1 MAFRSLRTCT
11 GFMPVKSPSSLLE
24 TASRPSS
31 MSCCVVLRYFVS
43 LFVRPG
49 CSVARTFA
57 PAPSSWIEHRW
68 EHCNKIGRSCNKDAL
83 NRQQISKQGRLQRDG
98 PVGYGIYGPS
108 GVYYWYLVLY
118 TLEVLVEYRR
128 LGKSGVKV
136 SEISLGSWLTYG
148 GSVAEEQARSCI
160 DRAYELGI
168 NFFDTANVYMRGA
181 TEEIV
186 GRALKDF
193 ERHSYFLATKVYF
206 PMGEGPNDR
215 GLSRKHITEQCNAS
229 LKRLGVD
236 YVDLYQCHRYD
247 EDTPLEETLR
257 ALDDLVRQG
266 KVLYVG
272 VSEWRADQIAD
283 ALRLAKEMNLDRI
296 VSNQPRYNM
305 IQRHIE
311 AEIIPLC
318 EREGV
323 GQVVFSPL
331 AQGVLTGKYLPGE
344 VPKEGT
350 RAADPE
356 SNRFMQELMN
366 KEVLSAVNKLPSVA
380 SDAGL
385 SMSQLAL
392 VWILGHENVS
402 SAIIGA
408 SLPEQVEDNVKAAGV
423 RLSADVVSK
432 IDGILKDVIQ
442 RS

>member
-1 MAFRSLRTCT
+1 
-11 GFMPVKSPSSLLE
+11 V
-24 TASRPSS
+24 
-31 MSCCVVLRYFVS
+31 
-43 LFVRPG
+43 
-49 CSVARTFA
+49 
-57 PAPSSWIEHRW
+57 
-68 EHCNKIGRSCNKDAL
+68 N
-83 NRQQISKQGRLQRDG
+83 
-98 PVGYGIYGPS
+98 
-108 GVYYWYLVLY
+108 
-118 TLEVLVEYRR
+118 YRR
-128 LGKSGVKV
+128 LGRSGVKV

-148 GSVAEEQARSCI
+148 GSVAEERAQACI
-160 DRAYELGI
+160 HKAYELGI

-181 TEEIV
+181 AEEIV
-186 GRALKDF
+186 GRALNGF
-193 ERHSYFLATKVYF
+193 ERDSYFLATKVYF

-215 GLSRKHITEQCNAS
+215 GLSRKHITEQCHAS

-350 RAADPE
+350 RAADSE

-366 KEVLSAVNKLPSVA
+366 KEVLSAVNKLRSVA

-385 SMSQLAL
+385 RMSQLAL

-408 SLPEQVEDNVKAAGV
+408 SRPEQVEDNVKAAGV